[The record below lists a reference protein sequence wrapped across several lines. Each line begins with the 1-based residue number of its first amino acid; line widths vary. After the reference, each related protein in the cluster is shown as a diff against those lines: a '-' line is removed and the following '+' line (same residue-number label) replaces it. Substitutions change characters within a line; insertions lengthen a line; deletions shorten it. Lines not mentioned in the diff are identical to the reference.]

1 MKIIAIDTST
11 EACSAALFDNDSV
24 IERYQIAPRK
34 HAELILPMLE
44 SLLQE
49 SGLVMARIDALAFGR
64 GPGAFTGLRI
74 AAGVTQGIAFG
85 ADLPVIPVSSPAA
98 LAQGMFRKQSAQQVL
113 AGIDARMQEVY
124 WGRYRLG
131 EGDVMRLEGK
141 EAVCLPDQ
149 VEIPTQGQWVGAGTA
164 WQTYEA
170 MLGARLDGR
179 VSSWS
184 GERYPRARDIATLA
198 AQDFLSGTT
207 VSAEEAV
214 PVYLRDNVVRRPIS

>member
-1 MKIIAIDTST
+1 MRIIAIDTST
-11 EACSAALFDNDSV
+11 EACSAALFDNDSI

-49 SGLVMARIDALAFGR
+49 SGLEMAHVDALAFGR

-85 ADLPVIPVSSPAA
+85 ADLPVIPVSSLAA
-98 LAQGMFRKQSAQQVL
+98 LAQGMFREQGAQQVL

-131 EGDVMRLEGK
+131 EGNVMILEGL
-141 EAVCLPDQ
+141 ETVCLPDQ
-149 VEIPTQGQWVGAGTA
+149 IEIPKQGLWVGAGTA
-164 WQTYEA
+164 WLTYETV
-170 MLGARLDGR
+170 LEARLNGQ

>member
-1 MKIIAIDTST
+1 MRIIAIDTST

-85 ADLPVIPVSSPAA
+85 ADLPVIPVSSLAA
-98 LAQGMFRKQSAQQVL
+98 LAQGMFREQGEQQVL

-131 EGDVMRLEGK
+131 EGDVMRLEGQ
-141 EAVCLPDQ
+141 ETVCLPDQ

-170 MLGARLDGR
+170 ILGARLDGR